1 MSLRRAIRL
10 ALLLATAAVAIGVG
24 VSARAFGTTPAPL
37 PSDPATALAAAAAD
51 VPSGSLTQ
59 AVDGQTALNASSD
72 PAADTVIESDLT
84 PQAAV
89 GVTGPNDPSNPSTT
103 RPSCWSNY
111 MWHQWGT
118 WPYQQRIT
126 DTTYWCAVYNDH
138 ITFRTST
145 TTASGLLC
153 GVDWRTGML
162 IAGGV
167 GKGFTSFTR
176 RASAGF
182 SCQTDIPWIAIHT
195 THHEDVKRTDKGVT
209 TLVGSG

>member
-1 MSLRRAIRL
+1 M
-10 ALLLATAAVAIGVG
+10 LLATAAVALGSA
-24 VSARAFGTTPAPL
+24 VSTRAAGENPTPL
-37 PSDPATALAAAAAD
+37 PSDQATALSAATAD

-59 AVDGQTALNASSD
+59 SVDGQSALSASMD
-72 PAADTVIESDLT
+72 PAADTMIESDLSAA
-84 PQAAV
+84 AAV
-89 GVTGPNDPSNPSTT
+89 GIADPNGSPSGSGT

-126 DTTYWCAVYNDH
+126 DTTYWCAIYNNH

-176 RASAGF
+176 RSSAGF

-195 THHEDVKRTDKGVT
+195 THHEDVKRTDRGVT

>member
-1 MSLRRAIRL
+1 MSRRRVIRL
-10 ALLLATAAVAIGVG
+10 ALLLATTAAALGLAM
-24 VSARAFGTTPAPL
+24 SARAVGANPL
-37 PSDPATALAAAAAD
+37 PSDQATALATAEAD

-59 AVDGQTALNASSD
+59 TVDGQTALNASMD

-89 GVTGPNDPSNPSTT
+89 GTTGPSGTLSPS
-103 RPSCWSNY
+103 RPTCWSNY

-126 DTTYWCAVYNDH
+126 DTTYWCAVYDSH

-195 THHEDVKRTDKGVT
+195 AHHEDVKRTDKGVT

>member
-1 MSLRRAIRL
+1 M
-10 ALLLATAAVAIGVG
+10 LLATASVALGLA
-24 VSARAFGTTPAPL
+24 VSARALGANPAPL
-37 PSDPATALAAAAAD
+37 PSDQATALATAAAD

-59 AVDGQTALNASSD
+59 AVDGQTVLNASTD
-72 PAADTVIESDLT
+72 PAADTVIESDLS
-84 PQAAV
+84 PAAAV
-89 GVTGPNDPSNPSTT
+89 GVDPNGSGT
-103 RPSCWSNY
+103 RPTCWSNS

-126 DTTYWCAVYNDH
+126 DTTYWCAVYNSH

-145 TTASGLLC
+145 TTASGFFC

-167 GKGFTSFTR
+167 GKGFTYFTR
-176 RASAGF
+176 RSSAGF

-195 THHEDVKRTDKGVT
+195 THHEDVKRTDRGVT

>member
-1 MSLRRAIRL
+1 MSLRRATRL
-10 ALLLATAAVAIGVG
+10 AMLLATAAVALGSA
-24 VSARAFGTTPAPL
+24 VSARAVGESPAPL
-37 PSDPATALAAAAAD
+37 PSDQATALATAAAD

-59 AVDGQTALNASSD
+59 SVDGQTALNASMD
-72 PAADTVIESDLT
+72 PAADTAIESDLT

-89 GVTGPNDPSNPSTT
+89 GITDPNGAGTISPN
-103 RPSCWSNY
+103 RPTCWSNY

-126 DTTYWCAVYNDH
+126 DTTYWCAVYDSH
-138 ITFRTST
+138 ITFRTSM

-153 GVDWRTGML
+153 GVSWRAGVL

-167 GKGFTSFTR
+167 GKGFTSFTKR
-176 RASAGF
+176 SSAGF

-195 THHEDVKRTDKGVT
+195 THHEDVKRNDRGVT

>member
-1 MSLRRAIRL
+1 MSLRRLTRL
-10 ALLLATAAVAIGVG
+10 AMLFAAAAAVLGSV
-24 VSARAFGTTPAPL
+24 VSARAVGGNPAPL
-37 PSDPATALAAAAAD
+37 PSDQATALATAAAD

-59 AVDGQTALNASSD
+59 SVDGQTALNASTD

-89 GVTGPNDPSNPSTT
+89 GVADPTGPSPSPTA
-103 RPSCWSNY
+103 RPTCWSNS

-126 DTTYWCAVYNDH
+126 DTTYWCAVYNSH

-145 TTASGLLC
+145 TTASGFFC

-167 GKGFTSFTR
+167 GKGFTYFTR
-176 RASAGF
+176 RSSAGF

-195 THHEDVKRTDKGVT
+195 THHEDVKRTDRGVT

>member
-10 ALLLATAAVAIGVG
+10 ALLLATTAIALGLA
-24 VSARAFGTTPAPL
+24 VSARALGSTPAPL
-37 PSDPATALAAAAAD
+37 PSDQATALATAPTD

-59 AVDGQTALNASSD
+59 AVDGQTALNASMD

-89 GVTGPNDPSNPSTT
+89 GITDPNGTISPN
-103 RPSCWSNY
+103 RPTCWANS

-126 DTTYWCAVYNDH
+126 DTTYWCAVYNNH

-167 GKGFTSFTR
+167 GKGFTYFTR
-176 RASAGF
+176 RSSAGF

>member
-10 ALLLATAAVAIGVG
+10 AVLLATAVVALGSA
-24 VSARAFGTTPAPL
+24 VSARALSDPAPL
-37 PSDPATALAAAAAD
+37 PSDQATALATAPAD
-51 VPSGSLTQ
+51 VSSGSLTQ
-59 AVDGQTALNASSD
+59 SVDGQTALNAAKD
-72 PAADTVIESDLT
+72 ATADTAIESDLT

-89 GVTGPNDPSNPSTT
+89 GIDPNGTGAVSAT
-103 RPSCWSNY
+103 RPTCWSNY

-126 DTTYWCAVYNDH
+126 DTTYWCAVYNSH

-145 TTASGLLC
+145 TTASGFFC

-167 GKGFTSFTR
+167 GKGFTYFTR
-176 RASAGF
+176 RSSAGF

-195 THHEDVKRTDKGVT
+195 THHEDVKRTDRGVT